1 MKFEI
6 AIAIAIGWFI
16 LRTVSRALKKN
27 KANLQSG
34 GQNSNNS
41 THVPQNFV
49 DKDTFI
55 AQQRAMSAEKEAR
68 SLELIVE
75 ETSRNIIDP
84 FLEPRSL
91 EVNPYNHYNEENLV
105 AQYEQTHAEGKTIA
119 HHKHQLFEAE
129 KERQKAT
136 RHTTYAGKPASARTH
151 THIPAPSRTKRAER
165 KPQPIHP
172 VAAALKGKAG
182 LKQAFI
188 LSEVLNRP
196 EF

>member
-6 AIAIAIGWFI
+6 GIAIAIGWFI

-41 THVPQNFV
+41 TQVLQNFV
-49 DKDTFI
+49 DKEAFI
-55 AQQRAMSAEKEAR
+55 AQQQAMNADTEAR
-68 SLELIVE
+68 SLERIVE

-84 FLEPRSL
+84 FLEPRSM

-105 AQYEQTHAEGKTIA
+105 AEYVQTHAEGKTVA

-129 KERQKAT
+129 KDRQKAT
-136 RHTTYAGKPASARTH
+136 RHTTYAGKPASARLH

-165 KPQPIHP
+165 KLQPIHP
-172 VAAALKGKAG
+172 VAAAMKGRAG
-182 LKQAFI
+182 RKQAFI
-188 LSEVLNRP
+188 LSEVLRRP